1 MNDTTKPKTPAEQL
15 REAIAQQEKLIEQ
28 IDALRKETREA
39 DLATVKQLCSLH
51 GFTATDLRGSL
62 KTKGATKTATKST
75 GRGRK
80 KA

>member
-1 MNDTTKPKTPAEQL
+1 MSNPAEEL
-15 REAIAQQEKLIEQ
+15 NKAIEEHKKLEEK

-39 DLATVKQLCSLH
+39 DLATVKRLCELH
-51 GFTATDLRGSL
+51 GFHATDLRGSL
-62 KTKGATKTATKST
+62 KTKGATKTPRKST

>member
-1 MNDTTKPKTPAEQL
+1 MSNPAEEL
-15 REAIAQQEKLIEQ
+15 NKAIEEHKKLEEK

-39 DLATVKQLCSLH
+39 DLATVKRLCELH

-62 KTKGATKTATKST
+62 KVKGATKTPRKST